1 MTQGVD
7 SDIENFYKALD
18 DIGVDSD
25 IVNFYRALDD
35 IGVDSD
41 IENFYRALND
51 IEIFFIKLW
60 MTQKLTMTY
69 GNFFKALDD
78 KGSLQ

>member
-7 SDIENFYKALD
+7 SDIENFY
-18 DIGVDSD
+18 I
-25 IVNFYRALDD
+25 ALDD

-51 IEIFFIKLW
+51 IGIFL
-60 MTQKLTMTY
+60 
-69 GNFFKALDD
+69 
-78 KGSLQ
+78 